1 MANLLIPSK
10 NNEGTHN
17 FATQDIIRCEA
28 SSNYTWFYLTN
39 NRKFLSSQ
47 TMGNFEN
54 SLIENDFIRIHRK
67 NIINKLFISKIEK
80 CGTVKLLDGT
90 FFKTSRRR
98 RKIIGEIML
107 SELEHNNRLI
117 F

>member
-1 MANLLIPSK
+1 MANLFIPSK
-10 NNEGTHN
+10 NNEVPHN

-39 NRKFLSSQ
+39 NRKILASK

-90 FFKTSRRR
+90 YFKTSRRR
-98 RKIIGEIML
+98 RKSISQILLG
-107 SELEHNNRLI
+107 SVG